1 MSRHTWRGWLYGL
14 LAVVILI
21 FPTTNHSAETLSR
34 FGYINTPVGTWDW
47 SKFNQLFDGSYTHII
62 STFALPDTSGNIAQW
77 DAMNGFDRSMRKRAQ
92 DNGIKVLYS
101 IGGATIPYNTYTAIA
116 RNAAAKQS
124 FIANAVAIMVDNGY
138 DGIDINFEGWYDGLT
153 AQDRADGNALA
164 EALAQAVKTQY
175 PSAMI
180 TVALAPAYWLPM
192 SFPCSFVNSD
202 LVDIAHHMSY
212 DFFWGTQTSA
222 NGPFR
227 APGEILWPYQA
238 TQSIERSIYG
248 SLHYLFNQG
257 CRAEKMTAGLPYYST
272 RVEAWDSIR
281 NRSDWNAIALDANYL
296 EKRENTQ
303 TPYNY
308 VNDPEAIRAKIAE
321 YKRLGLNGVVVWQ
334 VGHEGVTGDLSAAL
348 YAAATGAPAPV
359 PAPSPSPSPSPTPEP
374 TPTPT
379 PTPSPPPSAASF
391 TATQTIGSDW
401 GSGYCA
407 DVTVKNTGGSTA
419 NWNITLPLAD
429 TVSTLWNGTH
439 TPVTG
444 GIQVM
449 GQSWNASLA
458 AGATTNFGFCANR
471 SATPTPTPAS
481 APAPPPTPTPEPEPA
496 PVPPPSSSAV
506 ATSQTITSDWGSGYC
521 ADISIK
527 NTTSAV
533 ITWQATVAIDG
544 TISSLWN
551 GIYSVTGDTITIVGP
566 SWNTQLAGF
575 GSTTVGYCAK
585 R

>member
-1 MSRHTWRGWLYGL
+1 MSRLTLREWLYGFFAL
-14 LAVVILI
+14 VILAVSSEV
-21 FPTTNHSAETLSR
+21 SAAEFKR
-34 FGYINTPVGTWDW
+34 FGYINTPIGTWDW
-47 SKFNQLFDGSYTHII
+47 SKFNQLFDGTYSHII
-62 STFALPDTSGNIAQW
+62 STFALPDTSGNLAEW
-77 DAMNGFDRSMRKRAQ
+77 DAMNGFDATMRQRAQ
-92 DNGIKVLYS
+92 QNGVKVLYS

-116 RNAAAKQS
+116 RSHAAKQN
-124 FIANAVAIMVDNGY
+124 FIANAIAIMVNRGY

-153 AQDRADGNALA
+153 AQDRTDGNGLA
-164 EALAQAVKTQY
+164 QALAQAVKDQY
-175 PSAMI
+175 PSAII
-180 TVALAPAYWLPM
+180 TLALAPAYWLPM
-192 SFPCSFVNSD
+192 SFPCSLVNSN
-202 LVDIAHHMSY
+202 LVDTAHHMSY

-222 NGPFR
+222 NGPWR

-238 TQSIERSIYG
+238 TQGIERSIYG
-248 SLHYLFNQG
+248 SLNYLINQG
-257 CRAEKMTAGLPYYST
+257 CRIEKMTAGIPFYST
-272 RVEAWDSIR
+272 RVEAWDGIR
-281 NRSDWNAIALDANYL
+281 NRSNWSSISLDANYL
-296 EKRENTQ
+296 EKRENAQ
-303 TPYNY
+303 TPYNF
-308 VNDPEAIRAKIAE
+308 VNDPDAIRAKIAE
-321 YKRLGLNGVVVWQ
+321 YKNLGLSGVVVWQ
-334 VGHEGVTGDLSAAL
+334 VGHEGTTGDLSAAL
-348 YAAATGAPAPV
+348 YAAATGLPAPEPA

-374 TPTPT
+374 TPE

-419 NWNITLPLAD
+419 NWDITLPLAD

-444 GIQVM
+444 GIQVV
-449 GQSWNASLA
+449 GQSWNASLV

-471 SATPTPTPAS
+471 SATPTPTPA
-481 APAPPPTPTPEPEPA
+481 PAPTPDPTPEPEPA

-521 ADISIK
+521 ADITIK

-566 SWNTQLAGF
+566 SWSTQLAGF